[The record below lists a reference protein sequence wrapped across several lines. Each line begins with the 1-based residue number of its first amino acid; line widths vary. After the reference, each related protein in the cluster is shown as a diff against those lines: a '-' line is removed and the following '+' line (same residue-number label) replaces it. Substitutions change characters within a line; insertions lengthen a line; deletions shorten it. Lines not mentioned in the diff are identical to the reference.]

1 MTDRNNDKIQIT
13 RYPDTDTR
21 YGFMIQDS
29 DEYNTRIYPLGIR
42 EKCCPQA
49 GNGILL
55 NRTPPQAVGC
65 VGERYENCTE
75 YKKYNKEYVGCDLDV
90 YVGADYLLDDDSSD
104 ESSDNQKVLK
114 KLNNNSFIDKTRLS
128 KISYP
133 DLDIDR
139 SPDVSQK
146 ILEQFSNHRNITP
159 LTSPKTFFYLFIV
172 AVILTILMYARDHIF
187 DDK

>member
-1 MTDRNNDKIQIT
+1 MTDRNNDKVKIT

-42 EKCCPQA
+42 EKCCPQS
-49 GNGILL
+49 GNRIL
-55 NRTPPQAVGC
+55 PQAVGC
-65 VGERYENCTE
+65 VGERYENCMQ
-75 YKKYNKEYVGCDLDV
+75 YKKYNNEYVGCDLDV
-90 YVGADYLLDDDSSD
+90 YVGADYLLGND
-104 ESSDNQKVLK
+104 SSDNQKVLK

-128 KISYP
+128 KITYP

-139 SPDVSQK
+139 SPDVSKK

-159 LTSPKTFFYLFIV
+159 LTSPKTYFYLFIV
-172 AVILTILMYARDHIF
+172 AVILTILMYVRDHMF
-187 DDK
+187 DDI